1 MRHSIFLMNHL
12 LYITKLYYPY
22 ILHVTIDFRYAK
34 RNIYNYL
41 ARKQEKRYLFVGNIK
56 EKLYLCNRK
65 SAITVL

>member
-1 MRHSIFLMNHL
+1 MRHSIFLMNLL

-22 ILHVTIDFRYAK
+22 ILHVIIDFRYTK

>member
-1 MRHSIFLMNHL
+1 MRHSIFLMNL
-12 LYITKLYYPY
+12 LFYITKLYYPY
-22 ILHVTIDFRYAK
+22 ILHVTIDFRYTK